1 MLNISAAASR
11 IADVVSNHVVVAA
24 AVAVVLAVVVLAAV
38 VLAAVVQ
45 MEPEPS
51 DRDIVVDID
60 ECIPEQHVRR
70 KNIAHYWIYR
80 IAPNFCGLKF
90 L

>member
-1 MLNISAAASR
+1 MLNISAAASY
-11 IADVVSNHVVVAA
+11 IADVVPNHVVVAA
-24 AVAVVLAVVVLAAV
+24 AVAV

-60 ECIPEQHVRR
+60 ECIPEKHVRR

-80 IAPNFCGLKF
+80 IAPNIRGLKF

>member
-1 MLNISAAASR
+1 MLNISAAASY
-11 IADVVSNHVVVAA
+11 IAYVVPNYVVVAA
-24 AVAVVLAVVVLAAV
+24 AVAVVLVAV

-60 ECIPEQHVRR
+60 ECIPE
-70 KNIAHYWIYR
+70 
-80 IAPNFCGLKF
+80 
-90 L
+90 

>member
-1 MLNISAAASR
+1 MLNISAAASC
-11 IADVVSNHVVVAA
+11 IADVVPNHAVVAA
-24 AVAVVLAVVVLAAV
+24 AVAV

-51 DRDIVVDID
+51 GRDTVVDID

-70 KNIAHYWIYR
+70 KI
-80 IAPNFCGLKF
+80 
-90 L
+90 